1 MGTRRGL
8 NPASRGGCPLLG
20 QIYSEHIFA
29 VHTLWRRG
37 INTQLSYRLWNQ
49 GMRNTG
55 LTARLLNN
63 FALRAALCAAL
74 CSPCAVAPA
83 QAVQVTPV
91 SLAAETQPRQVILI
105 IGDGMD
111 EQQITI
117 ARTYLKGA
125 AGELLMDEMPQR
137 SAVQIQSTTDAV
149 DGKPVY
155 VADSAN
161 TATTMATGVI
171 TSLGRI
177 GTSPGADQDVTNI
190 VELAHA
196 AGLRTGI
203 ISTASI
209 TDATPAAFVAHISFR
224 LCEDAATMV
233 DIKVHDVPL
242 GNCIGDLKK
251 NGGKGSIAEQLAES
265 SVDVLLGGG
274 SEHFAPNAEGQAI
287 STLDLAKQN
296 GYAVVSSAA
305 QLAEADPSG
314 KLLGLFAPG
323 TMPVRLQGQN
333 GRTAESPKPS
343 LLNRL
348 HPYLGSVTLP
358 EPMTCEPNPEFASVP
373 TLQQMTD
380 AALQRLA
387 YNNDKGFF
395 LMIESASIDKQSHE
409 RKPCGSIGEVEQL
422 EETLA
427 SAMAFAQTHPQ
438 TLILVTADHAQA
450 AQLVPDVSLYAE
462 FPIPIY
468 TPGKL
473 ARIITPEGSHLAVNY
488 ATNNFQMEEHT
499 GASVPLFTNSEGV
512 GRIPPFIRQSQ
523 VFSISRD
530 YLGL

>member
-1 MGTRRGL
+1 
-8 NPASRGGCPLLG
+8 
-20 QIYSEHIFA
+20 
-29 VHTLWRRG
+29 
-37 INTQLSYRLWNQ
+37 
-49 GMRNTG
+49 MRNTG
-55 LTARLLNN
+55 LPILSMSNLL
-63 FALRAALCAAL
+63 RCVAL
-74 CSPCAVAPA
+74 CSALWIA
-83 QAVQVTPV
+83 QAQAAQVTPV
-91 SLAAETQPRQVILI
+91 SLAAETLPRQVILI

-117 ARTYLKGA
+117 ARDYLKGA
-125 AGELLMDEMPQR
+125 AGQLLLDEMPQR
-137 SAVQIQSTTDAV
+137 SAVQIQSTTDTV
-149 DGKPVY
+149 GGQPVY

-161 TATTMATGVI
+161 TATTLATGVI

-177 GTSPGADQDVTNI
+177 GTSPGDDRDLTNI
-190 VELAHA
+190 LELAHA

-203 ISTASI
+203 VSTSSV
-209 TDATPAAFVAHISFR
+209 TDATPASFTTHISFR

-233 DIKVHDVPL
+233 DIIVHDIPL
-242 GNCIGDLKK
+242 GNCIGDLKA

-265 SVDVLLGGG
+265 SVDVILGGG
-274 SEHFAPNAEGQAI
+274 SDHFTHTAEGQTI

-296 GYAVVSSAA
+296 GFAVVTSAA
-305 QLAEADPSG
+305 QLAAAAPAG
-314 KLLGLFAPG
+314 RLLGLFAPG
-323 TMPVRLQGQN
+323 TMPVRLQGEQ
-333 GRTAESPKPS
+333 GREAESPKPS
-343 LLNRL
+343 LLNYL

-358 EPMTCEPNPEFASVP
+358 EPMKCEPNPQFASVP

-387 YNNDKGFF
+387 YNNERGFF

-409 RKPCGSIGEVEQL
+409 RKPCGSIGEVGQL
-422 EETLA
+422 EEALA
-427 SAMAFAQTHPQ
+427 SALAFAENHPQ
-438 TLILVTADHAQA
+438 TLIMVTADHAQA
-450 AQLVPDVSLYAE
+450 AQLVPDVSLFAE
-462 FPIPIY
+462 FPIPIF

-512 GRIPPFIRQSQ
+512 GRIPPFIRQSE